1 MKSPQRSPVN
11 APRTT
16 ARVSRVDHAC
26 APARRRPPA
35 LKDAAGNPLRTGQ
48 TVTDDTLGDCIVR
61 GTVPLD
67 KGDRR
72 RSSLASSS
80 TFAGSRRTVDPWV
93 PSRHSQDYLF
103 DAASLQEIQI
113 QGQVH
118 RRLNRTCQPPSRELR
133 FRPSIAPY
141 DSWCLLEKDEAAVDC

>member
-1 MKSPQRSPVN
+1 MSPCEITAKVPCE
-11 APRTT
+11 RTPHDGT
-16 ARVSRVDHAC
+16 SELDHAC

-80 TFAGSRRTVDPWV
+80 TFAGGAAARLV
-93 PSRHSQDYLF
+93 PGYHHSQDYLF

-141 DSWCLLEKDEAAVDC
+141 DSWCLLEKDEAV

>member
-1 MKSPQRSPVN
+1 MSPCEITAKVPCE
-11 APRTT
+11 RTPHDGT
-16 ARVSRVDHAC
+16 SELDHAC

-80 TFAGSRRTVDPWV
+80 TFAGSRRTVGPWV
-93 PSRHSQDYLF
+93 PSLTRLPLRRRVSSRNTNSRSSTLTAQQDLPT
-103 DAASLQEIQI
+103 SLSRTTLPALDCA
-113 QGQVH
+113 VRLVVPVA
-118 RRLNRTCQPPSRELR
+118 RRMR
-133 FRPSIAPY
+133 
-141 DSWCLLEKDEAAVDC
+141 LL